1 MSHSRDSAIGGSRE
15 YFFKINKVYLIA
27 ATRYAILM
35 LKKYIWGDIMQNKKR
50 FLSVIALWLLL
61 ARAITSC
68 VGVSPEI
75 PDVENGEEN
84 ETNTN
89 TGTENTK
96 DPTKIY
102 LVENGVVN
110 FSFVY
115 SFTEFSDSF
124 RTHIFSSISSLHK
137 KGITAEA
144 VRDDL
149 DAHDTEYEVLIGTFV
164 GREDATVSKYILGNK
179 GYTIR
184 VIGNRIVIL
193 GGTEESLK
201 IAFDLFVSQYLS
213 FDTGTRNVTLDR
225 DHNKTVREV
234 YDITSLSIGGTE
246 LSDGGFKLVCDP
258 NDRDAI
264 AAARIMQV
272 RMYDSAGYY
281 LDIVARHDGP
291 AIRIS
296 TAERSDK
303 DGFRVYTTDGSL
315 YIECQYPELFE
326 AEMEK
331 FLCNA
336 IKDSAEG
343 AVEIG
348 NSYSKNMHTISYF
361 DCGAVGDGVTD
372 DFYAI
377 KEAHTLANTYG
388 LKINACGE
396 RYGEKVVFHLGAHA
410 ESIQIM
416 TDTDWTGAE
425 FIVDDTL
432 YDVYSN
438 VRTTNIFTVVSSITV
453 NTQLRDRLVKLSK
466 DATNIGFTLDQDY
479 LVILYNNNVKQYIR
493 YGNNADSGA
502 AQQEVILVHA
512 NGDIDEST
520 PLLWNYDT
528 ITDVRMYPASDVGI
542 TISGGTFIT
551 VANRAPKQYN
561 YYERNIKIMR
571 SNVTVTGLTHLIEGE
586 GDTGAPYSGFLSV
599 AFANNVLFEN
609 IVYTGHK
616 TYKLE
621 TDSSN
626 SMGSYDISASN
637 SNAVTWKNCTQ
648 SNSITDSTR
657 WGIMGSNYCKNLKY
671 DGCKLSRFDAHKGM
685 YNSTI
690 VNSEI
695 GHGGISAIGAGYLLI
710 ENTTVNHNN
719 VVHLRSDYGSTWDG
733 EIIIKD
739 VTLKNTS
746 TSPTVISASW
756 YDHYFGYT
764 CHLPNVIIDNLT
776 VSKGTKITVF
786 PSFSSKNIASTST
799 NNPVAIG
806 GKITVRNNKNGYSY
820 TVSSNNY
827 IKNAI
832 TLTTE

>member
-1 MSHSRDSAIGGSRE
+1 
-15 YFFKINKVYLIA
+15 
-27 ATRYAILM
+27 
-35 LKKYIWGDIMQNKKR
+35 MQNKRR

-61 ARAITSC
+61 ALAITSC
-68 VGVSPEI
+68 VGVSPDI
-75 PDVENGEEN
+75 PTEENEN
-84 ETNTN
+84 ETNTEA
-89 TGTENTK
+89 GTENTK
-96 DPTKIY
+96 DPSKLY
-102 LVENGVVN
+102 LVDNGVVN

-124 RTHIFSSISSLHK
+124 RSHIYSSISALHK

-164 GREDATVSKYILGNK
+164 GREEVTVSKYILGNK

-184 VIGNRIVIL
+184 VDGSKIIIL

-201 IAFDLFVSQYLS
+201 IAFDIFVSQYLS
-213 FDTGTRNVTLDR
+213 FDIGTRNITLDR

-234 YDITSLSIGGTE
+234 YDITSLSIGGVE
-246 LSDGGFKLVCDP
+246 LSDGGYKIVCDP
-258 NDRDAI
+258 NDRTAI

-281 LDIVARHDGP
+281 IDIVAQHDGP
-291 AIRIS
+291 AIRVS
-296 TAERSDK
+296 TVERSDS
-303 DGFRVYTTDGSL
+303 DGFRAYTSGGSL

-326 AEMEK
+326 SEMEK
-331 FLCNA
+331 FLLHT
-336 IKDSAEG
+336 IKDSATG
-343 AVEIG
+343 AIEVG
-348 NSYSKNMHTISYF
+348 NSYSKNMHTLSYF

-377 KEAHTLANTYG
+377 KEAHNLANTYG

-396 RYGEKVVFHLGAHA
+396 GNTEGAIFNLGAHA
-410 ESIQIM
+410 ETIQIK

-425 FIVDDTL
+425 FIVDDTT

-438 VRTTNIFTVVSSITV
+438 VRKTSLFTVVSSITV
-453 NTQLRDRLVKLSK
+453 NNPLKDRLVKLSK

-493 YGNNADSGA
+493 SGNNADSGA
-502 AQQEVILVHA
+502 AQQEVILVHK

-528 ITDVRMYPASDVGI
+528 ITDVKMYPASDEAI
-542 TISGGTFIT
+542 TISGGTFTTI
-551 VANRAPKQYN
+551 ANQAPRQYN

-571 SNVTVTGLTHLIEGE
+571 SNVTVSGLTHLIEGE
-586 GDTGAPYSGFLSV
+586 GDSGAPYSGFLSV
-599 AFANNVLFEN
+599 TFANNVLFEN
-609 IVYTGHK
+609 VVYTGHK

-637 SNAVTWKNCTQ
+637 SNAITWKNCTQ

-690 VNSEI
+690 VDSEI
-695 GHGGISAIGAGYLLI
+695 GHGGISAIGAGFLLI

-739 VTLKNTS
+739 VVLKNTS
-746 TSPTVISASW
+746 TSPTVISATW
-756 YDHYFGYT
+756 TDHYFGYT
-764 CHLPNVIIDNLT
+764 CHLPNVVIDNLT
-776 VSKGTKITVF
+776 VSKGTKVTVF
-786 PSFSSKNIASTST
+786 PSFSSKDITSASTK
-799 NNPVAIG
+799 NPVAIG
-806 GKITVRNNKNGYSY
+806 GKITIRNNKNGYNY
-820 TVSSNNY
+820 VVSSNTY

-832 TLTTE
+832 TLVNE